1 MGVQLGDIVPKKNV
15 TIADLRGRK
24 IGVDAFN
31 TIFQFL
37 SIIRQPD
44 GTPLQDSKGRVTSH
58 LSGILYR
65 NGKLLEEGILPCYVF
80 DGTPP
85 TLKKKTV
92 EQRREIREVAT
103 AKWKKALMEGME
115 EEARMFAQQSSR
127 LTTEMIDDSK
137 KLLDA
142 MGIPWVQA
150 PSEGEAQAAHMTAKR
165 QVWATGSQDYDSLL
179 FGSPQ
184 MIKNLNI
191 TGRRKVPR
199 KNMYVNV
206 EPELF
211 VLTDVLGHL
220 DINQR
225 QLIDIGIMI
234 GTDYNEGIKGIGP
247 KKALAAVKDGK
258 SAKDIYKEMKQEP
271 EVNIDELRE
280 MFLHPKVTDK
290 YELQWKE
297 PDKKKMIKLLV
308 DEHDFSLERVSNVA
322 DKLVNKTDQA
332 SSQSRLDKWSK

>member
-1 MGVQLGDIVPKKNV
+1 MGVQLGDIAPKKNI
-15 TIADLRGRK
+15 TIEDLRGRK

-31 TIFQFL
+31 TLYQFL

-44 GTPLQDSKGRVTSH
+44 GTPLQDSKHRITSH

-65 NGKLLEEGILPCYVF
+65 NGRLLEEGILPCYVF

-85 TLKKKTV
+85 ALKKKTV
-92 EQRREIREVAT
+92 EQRQEIREVAT

-115 EEARMFAQQSSR
+115 EEARIFAQQSSK

-137 KLLDA
+137 KLLDT

-150 PSEGEAQAAHMTAKR
+150 PSEGEAQAAHMAAKR
-165 QVWATGSQDYDSLL
+165 TVWATGSQDYDSLL

-258 SAKDIYKEMKQEP
+258 SAKDMYKEM
-271 EVNIDELRE
+271 EVESEVDIDELRE

-290 YELQWKE
+290 YNLEWKAPNRE
-297 PDKKKMIKLLV
+297 KMLKILV
-308 DEHDFSLERVSNVA
+308 DEHDFSADRVNSVA
-322 DKLVNKTDQA
+322 DKLSHKQDESN
-332 SSQSRLDKWSK
+332 QSRLDKWSK